1 MSSRT
6 GLLALAAGLALAAP
20 TIAEARTTTPTAE
33 RDAARYAER
42 EARDPRAA
50 EVADFEG
57 GSTIVVALSGSTV
70 VVLFLLLLL
79 L

>member
-20 TIAEARTTTPTAE
+20 TIAEARTTAPTAE

-42 EARDPRAA
+42 EARDPR
-50 EVADFEG
+50 VADYEG